1 MEFQQVVRKR
11 RMVRAFDARPIPPD
25 LLQRILEN
33 AQRGPSAGHTQGYA
47 FLVLEGAEETQR
59 YWNAVLPAARRELFP
74 WPGLLRAP
82 VLIVPLADEHAYL
95 ERYAEADKQRPPGDE
110 RGWPTPY
117 WHIDTGFAALLMLL
131 TATDSGLGALFFS
144 VADIAAFRSAFGVPE
159 RLHPIG
165 AIALGYPLPG
175 RRSSSLRR
183 GRRPE
188 AEVIHRGRW

>member
-47 FLVLEGAEETQR
+47 FLVLEGDGETQR
-59 YWNAVLPAARRELFP
+59 YWNAVLPVARRERFP
-74 WPGLLRAP
+74 WPGLLCAP
-82 VLIVPLADEHAYL
+82 LLIIPLADKQAYL
-95 ERYAEADKQRPPGDE
+95 ERYAEADKQRPLGDAG
-110 RGWPTPY
+110 GWPTPY
-117 WHIDTGFAALLMLL
+117 WHIDAGFAALLMLL
-131 TATDSGLGALFFS
+131 TATDAGLGALFFS
-144 VADIAAFRSAFGVPE
+144 VADIAAFRNAFGVPD

-165 AIALGYPLPG
+165 AIALGYPLPE